1 MAKVLEF
8 QLQHQSIVDNNVVL
22 VSGLQQSDSVIQI
35 LQDKFLKWKYWT
47 KGRRFCELLT
57 HTANIPAEMYNS
69 DSHQE

>member
-47 KGRRFCELLT
+47 KGRRFYELLT
-57 HTANIPAEMYNS
+57 HTANIPAERYNS